1 MSQTLEEKAPSS
13 VRYFDV
19 GEEAGQRIDNYLVA
33 RLPGVPKSRIYRM
46 LRRGEVRVNGGRI
59 KPTYRLSS
67 GDRVRVP
74 PLRLP
79 LNRPPAFGQ
88 RDLARIEA
96 SIIFENERLLVLN
109 KPGGMAVH
117 GGSGVSFGIIE
128 GLRELRPG
136 ARLELAHRL
145 DRDTSGCLLV
155 AKGRQALLEIHAALR
170 ERAVGKRY
178 AVLVHGRW
186 PGRVRSVRLPLKK
199 YTTSTGERRV
209 RVDAA
214 GKPSR
219 TDFEVMRRSDAAT
232 WLAAHL
238 HTGRTHQIRV
248 HAMATGYPVV
258 GDEKYAGPEQTS
270 LERRLGISGMCLHA
284 EGITL
289 SLGGEKLKFSCPV
302 PDSFAAAWDLLSQD
316 VDALRAEHGAELNKR

>member
-1 MSQTLEEKAPSS
+1 MSQTLEEKVPTS
-13 VRYFDV
+13 VQYFDV
-19 GEEAGQRIDNYLVA
+19 GEETGQRIDNYLVA

-74 PLRLP
+74 PLRHP
-79 LNRPPAFGQ
+79 LSRPPDVGP

-96 SIIFENERLLVLN
+96 SIIFEDERLLVLN
-109 KPGGMAVH
+109 KPSGMAVH
-117 GGSGVSFGIIE
+117 GGSGISFGIIE
-128 GLRELRPG
+128 GLRQLRPD

-155 AKGRQALLEIHAALR
+155 AKGRRSLLEMHAALR
-170 ERAVGKRY
+170 ERTMRKRY

-186 PGRVRSVRLPLKK
+186 PSHLRTVRLPLLK
-199 YTTSTGERRV
+199 YTTATGERRV
-209 RVDAA
+209 RVDAE

-219 TDFEVMRRSDAAT
+219 TDFEVIRRSERAT
-232 WLAAHL
+232 WLVAHL

-248 HAMATGYPVV
+248 HAMANSHPVV
-258 GDEKYAGPEQTS
+258 GDDKYARPEQKA
-270 LERRLGISGMCLHA
+270 LESRLGISRMCLHA

-289 SLGGEKLKFSCPV
+289 MMAGEKLKFSCPV

-316 VDALRAEHGAELNKR
+316 GDALGAKHGA